1 MPGGLTRRQLLAL
14 LALLPLAGGAA
25 RAERARVL
33 VVGGGFGGASA
44 ARLLKQAE
52 PGLRVTLVEPKTRFV
67 TCPMSNAVIAGLRA
81 PESIAWNYRDLV
93 ELGVRHVP
101 QAAVDIDRERRRV
114 RLADGTLLDYDRLI
128 LAPGIELRLDAI
140 EGYDAAASQQLPH
153 AWQGGEQTLLLR
165 RRLQALEDGALV
177 LLGVPGNPYR
187 CPPGPYERASLI
199 AHHLKRHKP
208 RSKLLILDAKDS
220 FSKQA
225 LFQQAW
231 EQDYPGLIE
240 WVGRSGDGTVVRA
253 DAGRGELECEFGS
266 RHRAALINLIPP
278 QRAAAIAHRA
288 GLCDASGWVPVRAQT
303 FRSQADPL
311 IQVIGDASQAAP
323 MPKSAFSAHA
333 QARLAVA
340 TLLAELRG
348 QALPEPGLSNTCYS
362 LLGPERAVS
371 IMARYRV
378 EHDALL
384 EMPGSLRLS
393 ALDGDSGLR
402 RREAE
407 EAEAWYLTICRAAW
421 RSPA

>member
-1 MPGGLTRRQLLAL
+1 MRH
-14 LALLPLAGGAA
+14 
-25 RAERARVL
+25 ER
-33 VVGGGFGGASA
+33 
-44 ARLLKQAE
+44 
-52 PGLRVTLVEPKTRFV
+52 
-67 TCPMSNAVIAGLRA
+67 
-81 PESIAWNYRDLV
+81 
-93 ELGVRHVP
+93 

-114 RLADGTLLDYDRLI
+114 RLADGRWLDYDRLI

-140 EGYDAAASQQLPH
+140 EGYDAAASEAMPH
-153 AWQGGEQTLLLR
+153 AWQGGAQTLLLR

-177 LLGVPGNPYR
+177 LIGVPANPYR

-199 AHHLKRHKP
+199 AHHLQRFKP

-225 LFQQAW
+225 LFQQTW
-231 EQDYPGLIE
+231 ERDYPGLIE
-240 WVGRSGDGTVVRA
+240 WVGRSGDGAVVRA
-253 DAGRGELECEFGS
+253 DARRGELECEFGS
-266 RHRAALINLIPP
+266 RHRAPLINLIPP
-278 QRAAAIAHRA
+278 QRAAAIARRA
-288 GLCDASGWVPVRAQT
+288 GLCDASGWVPVQAST

-348 QALPEPGLSNTCYS
+348 QALPEPALSNTCYS
-362 LLGPERAVS
+362 LLAPQRAVS
-371 IMARYRV
+371 IMARYSV
-378 EHDALL
+378 EREQLA
-384 EMPGSLRLS
+384 EVPGSLALS
-393 ALDGDSGLR
+393 ALDGDAGLR

-407 EAEAWYLTICRAAW
+407 EAEAWYRAICHAAW

>member
-1 MPGGLTRRQLLAL
+1 MPGGLSRRQLLGL

-33 VVGGGFGGASA
+33 VVGGGFAGASA
-44 ARLLKQAE
+44 ARLLKEAE
-52 PGLRVTLVEPKTRFV
+52 PGLLVTLVEPKQRFV

-81 PESIAWNYRDLV
+81 PESIAWSYRDLAG
-93 ELGVRHVP
+93 LGVRHER
-101 QAAVDIDRERRRV
+101 QAAADIDRDRRRV
-114 RLADGTLLDYDRLI
+114 RLADGRWLDYDRLI
-128 LAPGIELRLDAI
+128 LAPGIEMRLDAI
-140 EGYDAAASQQLPH
+140 EGYDSAASEEMPH
-153 AWQGGEQTLLLR
+153 AWQGGAQTLLLR
-165 RRLQALEDGALV
+165 RRLQALKDGALV
-177 LLGVPGNPYR
+177 LISVPGNPYR

-231 EQDYPGLIE
+231 ARDYSGLIE
-240 WVGRSGDGTVVRA
+240 WVGRSGDGAVIRA
-253 DAGRGELECEFGS
+253 DARRGELECEFGS

-278 QRAAAIAHRA
+278 QRAAAIARRA
-288 GLCDASGWVPVRAQT
+288 GLCDASGWVPVQART

-340 TLLAELRG
+340 TLLADLRG
-348 QALPEPGLSNTCYS
+348 QALPETALSNTCYS
-362 LLGPERAVS
+362 LLAPQRAVS
-371 IMARYRV
+371 IMARYSV
-378 EHDALL
+378 EQEQLS
-384 EMPGSLRLS
+384 EVPGSLALS
-393 ALDGDSGLR
+393 ALDGDTGLR

-407 EAEAWYLTICRAAW
+407 EAEAWYRAICHAAW